1 MGMLTHT
8 SDAPQ
13 VPPLVLGIESSCDET
28 AVALVRG
35 DRTVVAQSIASQEA
49 EHAPYGGV
57 VPEIA
62 ARAHA
67 ERLAP
72 MIAKVMAEAGVAL
85 DDLDAIAATAGPGLI
100 GGVMVG
106 LVSAKA
112 LAMAADKPL
121 LAINHLEGHALSPRL
136 ADAGLGFPY
145 LLLLVSGGHCQILA
159 VEGVGQYRRLATT
172 IDDALGEAFDKTA
185 KILHLGY
192 PGGPAVERLAL
203 QGSPKAVPLPR
214 PLKGSKEPHFSF
226 AGLKSAVL
234 RAKENQI
241 LAPVRPELVEGL
253 SFTLEQS
260 RASKKDSASTSS
272 ARTDFGY
279 SDADICASF
288 QQAAVDCLIDRLE
301 LALDNAGPFPAL
313 VVAGGV
319 AANQTVRAALEG
331 FAAQHRMRF
340 TAPPLALCTDNAAMI
355 AWAGCERMAA
365 EGWVRGA
372 PFAGDPLDFL
382 ARPRWALDPAAEAVR
397 GAGAKA

>member
-8 SDAPQ
+8 SDTDMLG
-13 VPPLVLGIESSCDET
+13 VIVLGIESSCDET

-35 DRTVVAQSIASQEA
+35 DRTIIAQAIASQEA

-72 MIAKVMAEAGVAL
+72 MIERVMAEAGLSL
-85 DDLDAIAATAGPGLI
+85 DDVDAVAATAGPGLI

-112 LAMAADKPL
+112 LAMAAGKPL

-136 ADAGLGFPY
+136 ADPDLPFPY

-185 KILHLGY
+185 KILRLGY

-203 QGSPKAVPLPR
+203 EGDAKAVPLPR

-234 RAKENQI
+234 RA
-241 LAPVRPELVEGL
+241 VESG
-253 SFTLEQS
+253 
-260 RASKKDSASTSS
+260 AHKP
-272 ARTDFGY
+272 
-279 SDADICASF
+279 ADIAASF
-288 QQAAVDCLIDRLE
+288 QQAAVDCLIDRLA
-301 LALDNAGPFPAL
+301 LALDRAGPFPAL

-319 AANQTVRAALEG
+319 AANKTVRAALEG
-331 FAAQHRMRF
+331 FAAKNGMRF

-355 AWAGCERMAA
+355 AWAGCERLAA
-365 EGWVRGA
+365 EGWRAGED
-372 PFAGDPLDFL
+372 FAGDPLDFV
-382 ARPRWALDPAAEAVR
+382 ARPRWPLDPAADAVR
-397 GAGAKA
+397 GAGVKA